1 MNQNRTVLLED
12 WGRISYK
19 EAWEKQSKL
28 QQRLIEYKRGTR
40 ERPNRSPHHHFVFCE
55 HPHVFTLGKSGS
67 LDHLLL
73 SEEEMNRENVEFFKI
88 NRGGDITYHG
98 PGQIVGYPILDLEFF
113 FTDVHRLVRT
123 IEQAIINVLAEYDIT
138 AGRQDGYTGVWLP
151 ATATLP
157 HRKICAIGI
166 HLSRWVSLHGF
177 AFNIRPD
184 LKYFRHIVPCGIQ
197 DKDKAVTSLSLEL
210 NRDIDPAEVKPKI
223 SRQFAELFEWEWHA
237 SSIFEKNMK

>member
-1 MNQNRTVLLED
+1 
-12 WGRISYK
+12 
-19 EAWEKQSKL
+19 
-28 QQRLIEYKRGTR
+28 
-40 ERPNRSPHHHFVFCE
+40 
-55 HPHVFTLGKSGS
+55 
-67 LDHLLL
+67 
-73 SEEEMNRENVEFFKI
+73 
-88 NRGGDITYHG
+88 
-98 PGQIVGYPILDLEFF
+98 LDLEFF
-113 FTDVHRLVRT
+113 FTDVHRIVRT
-123 IEQAIINVLAEYDIT
+123 IEQAIINVLAEYEIT